1 MQRGWNRVLC
11 AAVAA
16 FLLGTGGPEGRAQ
29 FYDGSNTT
37 YGKNRLQHKDFFW
50 QYYPAGDFNVF
61 HYQGGA
67 ELARRVVRA
76 LPSVRAEVESTFD
89 RSIEGPIE
97 VLVYS
102 SILDFRQSN
111 VGLAAP
117 EGGNGNIGGT
127 ARLVGNKLFLYGE
140 GTSSQLLRDLR
151 SGLTRVLVHQTM
163 YGGNW
168 QDALRNASMSDY
180 PVWFLEGLCAFMGEP
195 WSAEVRLDVG
205 DLAASGRLRRISAL
219 EGNDA
224 THAGQAVWKYI
235 SDLYGDATL
244 ANVLFMA
251 RVARS
256 ADSGIQYA
264 LGMSVEQ
271 LIAEV
276 EAYHL
281 DGQAAPSRYRAPK
294 RLGELPDPLPRRM
307 AGLRASLHPDGTQA
321 VYATEDRGQV
331 SVWHADLTTGVT
343 RRIGRHGHR
352 LDRITDAGYPVFAWH
367 PNGRSVLYTVERS
380 GELALITYD
389 LTSGDRAERPILR
402 MDRILSMV
410 YSPDGNTIVFSGLR
424 SGKSDLYRMSALGN
438 IHVAL
443 WEDDWDDLDPRFS
456 EDGTALY
463 FVSNRPD
470 PGTGEDA
477 APFYERRNRAVFSA
491 AWGARRAVL
500 TQHTDTPEY
509 DFRWPQPAGTGRFV
523 ACAASAEGIQEVVTG
538 RRDSAVA
545 FIDTIIHYRFFTTV
559 ERIERL
565 EQPVRGFEFA
575 ASTGELA
582 LTGKQG
588 GRMHWA
594 RRPVDL
600 VPGGTGRDGLGGG
613 GGPDWEGLGL
623 RWDWIPGPG
632 QVDIR
637 NYTFGKPPVPEVVAE
652 GPTPEPADS
661 VPTLPVPRPYRLN
674 YALESLTSQ
683 VANTFGGA
691 FYQPYTG
698 TVQVQPG
705 LGALTSISMADVFE
719 DKRFT
724 AGFRLAGSL
733 ENSMFGLA
741 YSDFSRRW
749 DRTVSL
755 ERQGQ
760 QAVTNDGFSLRE
772 THIHT
777 LRYRLTY
784 PFDEVR
790 SVRIEG
796 FSRLDRNAMLA
807 TDAWNLAQPNTFAA
821 STGVNVAYV
830 LDTSRDIA
838 LNLWE
843 GTKVR
848 AWAEY
853 FIDPSDPR
861 GAGFGTTGVDARW
874 SRRIFSTATVAA
886 RFAADASWGQR
897 RLLHLLG
904 GVDNVLSLTANAGT
918 PIDPDVAYAFQ
929 TRFTPMR
936 GFRTNARNGAHAAVV
951 NAEVRVPVLASWVRR
966 PLGSD
971 FARHLQAVGF
981 FDAGSA
987 WNGLHPY
994 ADENDFNRVTVT
1006 QNPITVTI
1014 DNNRE
1019 PILAGTGFGLRS
1031 KVLGYWMRADWS
1043 WGIDD
1048 GRWQDRVFSLSFHL
1062 DF

>member
-1 MQRGWNRVLC
+1 
-11 AAVAA
+11 
-16 FLLGTGGPEGRAQ
+16 
-29 FYDGSNTT
+29 
-37 YGKNRLQHKDFFW
+37 
-50 QYYPAGDFNVF
+50 
-61 HYQGGA
+61 
-67 ELARRVVRA
+67 
-76 LPSVRAEVESTFD
+76 
-89 RSIEGPIE
+89 
-97 VLVYS
+97 
-102 SILDFRQSN
+102 
-111 VGLAAP
+111 
-117 EGGNGNIGGT
+117 
-127 ARLVGNKLFLYGE
+127 
-140 GTSSQLLRDLR
+140 
-151 SGLTRVLVHQTM
+151 
-163 YGGNW
+163 
-168 QDALRNASMSDY
+168 
-180 PVWFLEGLCAFMGEP
+180 
-195 WSAEVRLDVG
+195 
-205 DLAASGRLRRISAL
+205 
-219 EGNDA
+219 
-224 THAGQAVWKYI
+224 
-235 SDLYGDATL
+235 
-244 ANVLFMA
+244 
-251 RVARS
+251 
-256 ADSGIQYA
+256 
-264 LGMSVEQ
+264 
-271 LIAEV
+271 
-276 EAYHL
+276 
-281 DGQAAPSRYRAPK
+281 
-294 RLGELPDPLPRRM
+294 
-307 AGLRASLHPDGTQA
+307 
-321 VYATEDRGQV
+321 
-331 SVWHADLTTGVT
+331 
-343 RRIGRHGHR
+343 
-352 LDRITDAGYPVFAWH
+352 
-367 PNGRSVLYTVERS
+367 
-380 GELALITYD
+380 
-389 LTSGDRAERPILR
+389 
-402 MDRILSMV
+402 
-410 YSPDGNTIVFSGLR
+410 
-424 SGKSDLYRMSALGN
+424 
-438 IHVAL
+438 
-443 WEDDWDDLDPRFS
+443 
-456 EDGTALY
+456 
-463 FVSNRPD
+463 
-470 PGTGEDA
+470 
-477 APFYERRNRAVFSA
+477 
-491 AWGARRAVL
+491 
-500 TQHTDTPEY
+500 
-509 DFRWPQPAGTGRFV
+509 
-523 ACAASAEGIQEVVTG
+523 
-538 RRDSAVA
+538 
-545 FIDTIIHYRFFTTV
+545 
-559 ERIERL
+559 
-565 EQPVRGFEFA
+565 
-575 ASTGELA
+575 
-582 LTGKQG
+582 
-588 GRMHWA
+588 
-594 RRPVDL
+594 
-600 VPGGTGRDGLGGG
+600 
-613 GGPDWEGLGL
+613 
-623 RWDWIPGPG
+623 
-632 QVDIR
+632 
-637 NYTFGKPPVPEVVAE
+637 
-652 GPTPEPADS
+652 

-705 LGALTSISMADVFE
+705 LGALTSISMTDVFE